1 MTQANCHF
9 IGCDS
14 VVTLTGD
21 GASISQMIGAGED
34 RRRVFFCSEEHRQE
48 FVRDGQA
55 VRPESFAGYGPG
67 VFSRAGTGT

>member
-1 MTQANCHF
+1 MSTCKCHLSQ
-9 IGCDS
+9 CDRI
-14 VVTLTGD
+14 VTLRGD
-21 GASISQMIGAGED
+21 GSAPCESVKGTK
-34 RRRVFFCSEEHRQE
+34 VFFCSEEHRQE